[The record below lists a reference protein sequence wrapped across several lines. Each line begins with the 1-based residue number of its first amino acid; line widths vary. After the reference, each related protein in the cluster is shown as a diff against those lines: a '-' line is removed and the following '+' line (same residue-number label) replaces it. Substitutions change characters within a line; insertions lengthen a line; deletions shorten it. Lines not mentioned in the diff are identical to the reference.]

1 MSLILT
7 GIFKYLPLFLFV
19 LLFSFADVAF
29 AQDPPPDLDKIFQYI
44 YNGVRFFFGFI
55 GVVAGAM
62 VIYGAYMWMVSGG
75 DPQKTKMAQGVLT
88 WAVIG
93 LVFFMSFWFFFD
105 FILRIFGIELPVP
118 TGTPIEELQR

>member
-7 GIFKYLPLFLFV
+7 RIFKYLPLFLFV
-19 LLFSFADVAF
+19 LLFSFVDVVF
-29 AQDPPPDLDKIFQYI
+29 ANPPDFPDIFDHI
-44 YNGVRFFFGFI
+44 YRGVVFFFSFL
-55 GVVAGAM
+55 GVAAGAM
-62 VIYGAYMWMVSGG
+62 VIYGAYMWMASGG

-105 FILRIFGIELPVP
+105 FILRIFGIELPIP
-118 TGTPIEELQR
+118 GGTGLF